1 MEEKIIAVKKMQD
14 YINLHLY
21 KEINICDLARSVC
34 YSPWYARRIFIEL
47 TGVSPTDYVRKLR
60 LKNAALKLR
69 DEKVKVIDVAF
80 ECGFNSVDGFQRAFY
95 KEYGCNPK
103 EYALNPVPIPLF
115 ISYGVDTI
123 YQEKKEYMETKQ
135 VFITIVEKPE
145 RKVIIKRGRT
155 ATNYWSYCME
165 VGCDVWGILTS
176 IKSISN
182 EPICMWL
189 PQKLIKEGTGEYVQ
203 GVEVA
208 LNYNGEV
215 PAGFEEI
222 ILPAAKYIMF
232 QGEPFE
238 EEDFEQAIK
247 EIWDAEKKY
256 DPSSLGLSFDP
267 DNPRIQLEPIG
278 KRGYIELFPVK

>member
-14 YINLHLY
+14 YISLHLY
-21 KEINICDLARSVC
+21 EEINICDLARRVC
-34 YSPWYARRIFIEL
+34 YSPWHARRIFIEL

-115 ISYGVDTI
+115 ISYDVETF
-123 YQEKKEYMETKQ
+123 YQEEKEYMETKQ

-155 ATNYWSYCME
+155 ATDYWSYCME

-222 ILPAAKYIMF
+222 ILPGAKYIMF

-256 DPSSLGLSFDP
+256 DPSSLGLRFDP

-278 KRGYIELFPVK
+278 KRGYIELLPVK